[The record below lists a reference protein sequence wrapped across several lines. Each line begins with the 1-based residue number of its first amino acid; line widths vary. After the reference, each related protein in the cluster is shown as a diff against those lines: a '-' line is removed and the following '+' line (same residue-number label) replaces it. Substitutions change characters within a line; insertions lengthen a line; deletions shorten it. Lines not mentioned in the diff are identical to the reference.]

1 MLRGIQTLRTEE
13 KKTEN
18 KVQQERRRESKEG
31 GARKILQPTE

>member
-1 MLRGIQTLRTEE
+1 MLRGIQTLRIEE

-18 KVQQERRRESKEG
+18 KVQQERRRESEG